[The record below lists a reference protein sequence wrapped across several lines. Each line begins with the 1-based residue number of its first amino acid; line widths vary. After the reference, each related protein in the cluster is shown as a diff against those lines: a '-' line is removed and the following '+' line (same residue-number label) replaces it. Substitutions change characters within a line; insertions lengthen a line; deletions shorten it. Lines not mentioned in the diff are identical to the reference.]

1 MIQVGSK
8 EWMEKFQEAVNLDPE
23 LNVIGKYCNTDFLLQ
38 IGSKEY
44 IIQILQG
51 KMTNFFEKGELDRW
65 NFAIRGSLEAWKK
78 FTQPTPPPMFHE
90 LFAAVFQGNMQVE
103 GNIEELMAN
112 LRYMIRFLDMTRE
125 VTNTF
130 AKGV

>member
-1 MIQVGSK
+1 MHVGSK
-8 EWMEKFQEAVNLDPE
+8 EWLEKFQEAVNLDPE

-38 IGSKEY
+38 IGPKEY
-44 IIQILQG
+44 IIQIQQG
-51 KMTNFFEKGELDRW
+51 KWINFFEKRELDKW
-65 NFAIRGSLEAWKK
+65 QFAIRGSLEAWKK

-112 LRYMIRFLDMTRE
+112 LRYMIRFLDITRE
-125 VTNTF
+125 VNNTF
-130 AKGV
+130 VKGV